1 VIKSRRMKW
10 AGHIARM
17 GLRKDAYRGF
27 TGKPEGRRPL
37 GSPRLKWEDHI
48 QMDLQKVGWVQGL
61 D

>member
-1 VIKSRRMKW
+1 MKW